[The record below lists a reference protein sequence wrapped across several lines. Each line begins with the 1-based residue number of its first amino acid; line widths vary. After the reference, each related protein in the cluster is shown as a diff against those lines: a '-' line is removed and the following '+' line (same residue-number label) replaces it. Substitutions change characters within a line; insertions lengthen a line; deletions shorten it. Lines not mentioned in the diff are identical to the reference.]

1 MHYCMTA
8 LTNIVDHNL
17 KEIEQD
23 NYTVVSFLAF
33 KEALDIVNRNIL
45 LSKLSIYK
53 LDDLSFKLV

>member
-1 MHYCMTA
+1 MTA
-8 LTNIVDHNL
+8 LTNIVDRNL

>member
-1 MHYCMTA
+1 MTA
-8 LTNIVDHNL
+8 LTNIVDHTL

>member
-1 MHYCMTA
+1 MTA

>member
-8 LTNIVDHNL
+8 LTNIVDHTL